1 MTAITDMNNRIALNP
16 RDLGQA
22 FKAERLALGRTQ
34 QALATATG
42 YRRQT
47 IVDLEAGKNVS
58 LQTLFSAL
66 TALGKGLS
74 IVDTRPDLDQLQ
86 SLLDVPH
93 ED

>member
-1 MTAITDMNNRIALNP
+1 MKRPIALNP
-16 RDLGQA
+16 RELGQA
-22 FKAERLALGRTQ
+22 LKAERLALGQTQ

-47 IVDLEAGKNVS
+47 IVDLEAGRNVS
-58 LQTLFSAL
+58 LQTLFAAL

-74 IVDTRPDLDQLQ
+74 IVDTRPDLDQLS
-86 SLLDVPH
+86 SLLDPPN

>member
-1 MTAITDMNNRIALNP
+1 MTDKADMKRSIALNP
-16 RDLGQA
+16 RELGQA
-22 FKAERLALGRTQ
+22 FKAERLALGQTQ

-58 LQTLFSAL
+58 LQTLFAAL
-66 TALGKGLS
+66 AALGKGLR

-86 SLLDVPH
+86 SLLDAPD

>member
-1 MTAITDMNNRIALNP
+1 MKRLIALHP
-16 RDLGQA
+16 RELGQA
-22 FKAERLALGRTQ
+22 LKAERQALGLTQ

-47 IVDLEAGKNVS
+47 IVDLEAGRNVS
-58 LQTLFSAL
+58 LQTLFAAL

-74 IVDTRPDLDQLQ
+74 IVDTRPDLDQLS
-86 SLLDVPH
+86 SLLDPPN

>member
-1 MTAITDMNNRIALNP
+1 MTVITDMKNRIALNP

-22 FKAERLALGRTQ
+22 FKAERLALGKTQ
-34 QALATATG
+34 QALAQATG

-47 IVDLEAGKNVS
+47 IVNLEAGKNVS

-66 TALGKGLS
+66 AALGKGLT
-74 IVDTRPDLDQLQ
+74 IVDTRLDLDQLQ

>member
-1 MTAITDMNNRIALNP
+1 MSRPTLLHA

-22 FKAERLALGRTQ
+22 FRAERQALGLTQ
-34 QALATATG
+34 QALASATG

-58 LQTLFSAL
+58 LQTLFAAL
-66 TALGKGLS
+66 AALGKGLN
-74 IVDTRPDLDQLQ
+74 IVDTRLSLDQLS
-86 SLLDVPH
+86 SLRDRPD